1 MGDTRYLILL
11 AVLWFL
17 FYWVFGGAFFALV
30 SVFRIGRLKK
40 ARFSCL
46 FTIFSAAVASG
57 AAYWGMRWANE
68 SARACIDA
76 AQSNFEGFVGFF
88 GCSVVALGL
97 AFLSGAVAVV
107 ILGGI
112 AMWLSSIK
120 ILLPEREEEEDEE

>member
-1 MGDTRYLILL
+1 MDETRYLIML

-17 FYWVFGGAFFALV
+17 FYWIFGGAFFALI

-46 FTIFSAAVASG
+46 FTIFSAAAATG
-57 AAYWGMRWANE
+57 AAYFGMRWANE
-68 SARACIDA
+68 SAKTCIDT

-97 AFLSGAVAVV
+97 AFLSGAVVV
-107 ILGGI
+107 IVLGGI

-120 ILLPEREEEEDEE
+120 ILLPEREEEEEE